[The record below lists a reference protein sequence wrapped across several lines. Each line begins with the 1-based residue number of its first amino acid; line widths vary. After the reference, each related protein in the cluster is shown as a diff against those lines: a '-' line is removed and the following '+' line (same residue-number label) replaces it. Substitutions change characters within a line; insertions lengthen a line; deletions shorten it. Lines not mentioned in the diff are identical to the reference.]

1 MTALM
6 FAAQGGHIKVMNEL
20 LQKGANPNV
29 KTTSVSKYCLT
40 VGYVT
45 NVTCWW

>member
-20 LQKGANPNV
+20 LQKGANPNA
-29 KTTSVSKYCLT
+29 KNDNVS
-40 VGYVT
+40 
-45 NVTCWW
+45 

>member
-29 KTTSVSKYCLT
+29 KNDNVSLDSFFQTDVQLMWC
-40 VGYVT
+40 
-45 NVTCWW
+45 